1 MKLLILVAS
10 VAVMQA
16 APPIPG
22 KTPDAS
28 SHAGQPVQNHA
39 KSNESSTTKTPAAR
53 EKSAPEKAQ
62 NESAHEG
69 AVSAEHSI
77 VVREPVFVSAIKDW
91 ADYLAIFSSF
101 LLFVIGGMG
110 IRYAVKTLST
120 LQRQTDAIEDQT
132 RSLLAQ
138 NRAWLV
144 LESIESPHGFQ
155 RNTRMRIF
163 SGYGVIWTIK
173 NTGNSPA
180 FIFRIGSRFHR
191 VNSFSELPATPDI
204 EVPDLL
210 MPTRHYK
217 HGYTLG
223 PGQTLERFIMQENPA
238 DRPKTPEDYQAI
250 RQGNPIWLAYGLV
263 EYRTVFDKPD
273 LIRELRFC
281 YRWFAM
287 GEDEF
292 NPSDLP
298 EGYTK
303 QS

>member
-1 MKLLILVAS
+1 MKLLI
-10 VAVMQA
+10 VAVLLAIAQTTPPGPRKA
-16 APPIPG
+16 LDEGTGRVQHSQKTTSANTAP
-22 KTPDAS
+22 TA
-28 SHAGQPVQNHA
+28 N
-39 KSNESSTTKTPAAR
+39 TPAVAQKPSTKPSS
-53 EKSAPEKAQ
+53 ESTQDVGSNNAQAPIT
-62 NESAHEG
+62 
-69 AVSAEHSI
+69 VSKLP
-77 VVREPVFVSAIKDW
+77 PVSVEKDW
-91 ADYLAIFSSF
+91 ADYIAIGAAI
-101 LLFVIGGMG
+101 LLFGVGAFG
-110 IRYAVKTLST
+110 IRYAIKTLST
-120 LQRQTDAIEDQT
+120 LQRQTTAIEDQT
-132 RSLLAQ
+132 RSLVAQ

-191 VNSFSELPATPDI
+191 VNNFSELPATPDI

-217 HGYTLG
+217 HGFTLG
-223 PGQTLERFIMQENPA
+223 PGQTLERFIMQENPIEH
-238 DRPKTPEDYQAI
+238 PKTPEDYQAI
-250 RQGNPIWLAYGLV
+250 QKGSPIWLAYGLV

-273 LIRELRFC
+273 VMRELRFC

-292 NPSDLP
+292 NPCDLP
-298 EGYTK
+298 NEYTK
-303 QS
+303 QT